1 MFYQESYNCT
11 MYKTNGE
18 LVEKFDYFI
27 ANLIGDEANKITVS
41 LIEEKLNIQRIIAKN
56 LLLYFEKC
64 NILKRM
70 YAITCPNEECEC
82 VLKIVP
88 AEKIIEA
95 VDEICSMEWCFNC
108 EKKVEQITEENI
120 FILFE
125 RCKKS
130 TASQEEIEK
139 TLDKYG
145 YNTVSE
151 KANFFS
157 KADSLEIN
165 DIYECY
171 YRPDESAKKKL
182 QTLYNNLG
190 AEYTTTTEKGN
201 VLENLVEEM
210 FSLVKCFKVSK
221 AYRTSTNQLDV
232 TVKPLITICKPS
244 VLDLLSPYFIC
255 ECKNE
260 KEIPGNTYYHKLY
273 SILSSTEGKV
283 GILFSINSCAHTCNT
298 IAREKYLL
306 DNIVLINITKMDL
319 SKIISDKLNI
329 FEVIK
334 EKIDAVTLNSTSGLR
349 EIDLA

>member
-11 MYKTNGE
+11 MYKTNSE

-41 LIEEKLNIQRIIAKN
+41 LVEEKLNIQRIIAKS

-82 VLKIVP
+82 ILKIVP
-88 AEKIIEA
+88 TEQMTEA
-95 VDEICSMEWCFNC
+95 VNEICSMEWCFNC

-120 FILFE
+120 FILFK

-139 TLDKYG
+139 TLDKYE
-145 YNTVSE
+145 YNVVFE
-151 KANFFS
+151 EGNFFS

-171 YRPDESAKKKL
+171 YNPDESAKKKL
-182 QTLYNNLG
+182 QTLYNNLEV
-190 AEYTTTTEKGN
+190 EYTTTAEKGN
-201 VLENLVEEM
+201 ALEDLVEEM
-210 FSLVKCFKVSK
+210 FSLVKCFSVSK
-221 AYRTSTNQLDV
+221 AYTTSTNQLDV
-232 TVKPLITICKPS
+232 TVKPLITICRPS
-244 VLDLLSPYFIC
+244 VLDSLSPYFIC

-260 KEIPGNTYYHKLY
+260 KKIPGNTYYHKLY
-273 SILSSTEGKV
+273 SILNSTEGKV
-283 GILFSINSCAHTCNT
+283 GILFSINSCASTCNT

-306 DNIVLINITKMDL
+306 DNIILINITRTDL

-329 FEVIK
+329 FEIIK
-334 EKIDAVTLNSTSGLR
+334 EKIDAVTLNSNSGLR
-349 EIDLA
+349 EMDLA